1 MLKKYP
7 NLFLLLKHLF
17 TVVGLY
23 TLCRILFYSF
33 NHSYF
38 SELSVKQLVLLF
50 FYALRFD
57 FSVIVLSNSL
67 FLILYLAPF
76 KFREHIVYRSI
87 LKGVFITINS
97 IAILANCV
105 DLIYFKFTL
114 KRTTANVFD
123 FFSGKMGND
132 VSNLLPTFFKDYWY
146 VIIIWMVFL
155 WILSIFYKKIERKNT
170 FIPWG
175 HIEYG
180 RERTVFFFSIG
191 LAIVLYRGGFQLKP
205 ISTIDA
211 GKYTNV
217 KYIPL
222 IISTPFSIIKTIDVP
237 AIDPVIYFT
246 DNEKLKQ
253 TYNPLHKSSK
263 EGLFNKMNVFIIILE
278 SFSKEYIGTLNNK
291 PIGYTP
297 FLDSLIAESLTFT
310 NAYSNSKTSIE
321 GIPAIVA
328 GMPTWMNEPYI
339 TSNYGSNQLN
349 SLANL
354 LKKEGYYTAF
364 FHGGTNG
371 TMGFDAF
378 SNLVGYDDYFGR
390 KEYNNEQDYDG
401 NWGIWDEEFLNYVAK
416 KVDKQP
422 KPFFASVF
430 TLSSHH
436 PYAVPEKYKNLFT
449 EGTLPIHKSVRY
461 TDYALRRFFETIKNT
476 TWYQN
481 TLFVL
486 AADHTSISDD
496 AFYTNRIGN
505 NAIPIIYFT
514 GNHQLKGLNNM
525 VTQQIDI
532 MPSILDYLHY
542 PKPYFSFGIS
552 VFDSTATHFAFT
564 YHNEQYQLIT
574 NDYSLGFDGKKVT
587 DLYNYAKDSLLQHD
601 LKDKNSAI
609 AKVME
614 AKTKA
619 LIQTYQQTL
628 IHNKSRYED

>member
-1 MLKKYP
+1 MFKKYP
-7 NLFLLLKHLF
+7 NLFLLLNHLF
-17 TVVGLY
+17 VVVGLY
-23 TLCRILFYSF
+23 TLCRILFYGF
-33 NHSYF
+33 NYSYF
-38 SELSVKQLVLLF
+38 SALSLTQISPLF

-57 FSVIVLSNSL
+57 FSVIVLSNSF

-76 KFREHIVYRSI
+76 KIREHKAYRSF
-87 LKGVFITINS
+87 LKGLFVTINS

-105 DLIYFKFTL
+105 DFIYFKFTL
-114 KRTTANVFD
+114 KRTTANVFN
-123 FFSGKMGND
+123 FFNGTMGND
-132 VSNLLPTFFKDYWY
+132 LSTLLPTFFRDYWY
-146 VIIIWMVFL
+146 VIIIWIVL
-155 WILSIFYKKIERKNT
+155 VWLLYTFYKKIERKHQ
-170 FIPWG
+170 FIPWTR
-175 HIEYG
+175 IEYG
-180 RERTVFFFSIG
+180 RERTVFFLAIG

-222 IISTPFSIIKTIDVP
+222 IVSTPFSIIKTIDVP
-237 AIDPVIYFT
+237 AIDPIIYYT
-246 DNEKLKQ
+246 DKEKLKRI
-253 TYNPLHKSSK
+253 YNPLHAPSN
-263 EGLFNKMNVFIIILE
+263 GLFNKMNVFIIILE
-278 SFSKEYIGTLNNK
+278 SFSKEYIGALNNK
-291 PIGYTP
+291 PSGYTP
-297 FLDSLIAESLTFT
+297 FLDSLITESLTFT

-339 TSNYGSNQLN
+339 TSIYGSNQIN

-354 LKKEGYYTAF
+354 LKTEGYYTAF

-371 TMGFDAF
+371 TMGFEAF

-390 KEYNNEQDYDG
+390 KEYNHEQDYDG
-401 NWGIWDEEFLNYVAK
+401 NWGIWDEEFLNYAAK

-436 PYAVPEKYKNLFT
+436 PYGVPEKYKNLFT
-449 EGTLPIHKSVRY
+449 EGTLPIHKSIRY

-486 AADHTSISDD
+486 VADHTSISDNT
-496 AFYTNRIGN
+496 FYTNKIGN

-514 GNHQLKGLNNM
+514 GNHQLKGLNNSI
-525 VTQQIDI
+525 TQQIDI
-532 MPSILDYLHY
+532 MPSILDYLNY
-542 PKPYFSFGIS
+542 PKPYFSFGSS
-552 VFDSTATHFAFT
+552 VFDSTANHFAFT
-564 YHNEQYQLIT
+564 YHNEEYQLIASNYT
-574 NDYSLGFDGKKVT
+574 LGFDGKKVT
-587 DLYNYAKDSLLQHD
+587 DLFNYTKDSLLQND
-601 LKDKNSAI
+601 LKEKDTLLVKE
-609 AKVME
+609 ME